1 MSGGAL
7 NKKGKLLGG
16 TILIALLGGCSVQPQ
31 LMTISEQ
38 QDLVTDDRQ
47 NMFAEQESITK
58 PISLEEAI
66 ARAIKYNLNYRLS
79 MMEEVLKSGEL
90 DLEHVNMLPRIA
102 ANAGWRT
109 RSNDNLNNSRNV
121 ATGVVSNDPS
131 LSQDRDKT
139 TADLTMT
146 WNVLDFGVS
155 YLQAKQNADKV
166 LIAREKKR
174 SMVNQIV
181 QQVRSAYWRAA
192 TATPLANEVRPL
204 LIKAEKALADS
215 QSSERARLVSP
226 LESLEYQKGLIE
238 VIRNLEQVEND
249 MVVAKVELAA
259 LMGLPPTTD
268 YTLVLPDINQLH
280 PPEFN
285 FDISKM
291 EETALVNRPELKEEA
306 YQKRITA
313 LESRK
318 ALLRLMPGLT
328 FDAGINYNSNSYL
341 VNNQWNEAGLRVSWS
356 LINLVSAPVIKD
368 ISKAR
373 EDIGDARRL
382 ALGVA
387 VITQVHVAY
396 QDYLRRIHSYKHV
409 RMLNDIEQR
418 IYGHIKNASIARA
431 QSPLQ
436 EIRGKLAGLLA
447 EVKHYQSYAELQEG
461 ISNLY
466 VTMGLNPLPEVI
478 ENDDLDTLKTAIAT
492 VMDEWQRGE
501 NIGLQKEVKV
511 SNQDEV
517 TQSHYLESKQ
527 NVEATLQGWLKA
539 WSHRDIDAYLAYYVT
554 DFQSAKHAH
563 SADWVAE
570 RRKRLSDAKDIQIK
584 RENTDITISGSNRAN
599 VRFRQI
605 YHAHNYSDDVIK
617 HLELYKTSYGWKII
631 KEETE

>member
-1 MSGGAL
+1 M
-7 NKKGKLLGG
+7 
-16 TILIALLGGCSVQPQ
+16 
-31 LMTISEQ
+31 SEQ
-38 QDLVTDDRQ
+38 KELVTADRE
-47 NMFAEQESITK
+47 NMFTAQESITQ

-66 ARAIKYNLNYRLS
+66 ARSIKYNLSYRLS
-79 MMEEVLKSGEL
+79 LMEVVLKSGEL

-131 LSQDRDKT
+131 LSQDRDRS

-166 LIAREKKR
+166 LIAQEKKR

-181 QQVRSAYWRAA
+181 KQVRTAYWRAA

-204 LIKAEKALADS
+204 LIKAQKALADS
-215 QSSERARLVSP
+215 QSSERARWVSP
-226 LESLEYQKGLIE
+226 LESLEYQKGLVE

-249 MVVAKVELAA
+249 MVIAKVELAS

-268 YTLVLPDINQLH
+268 FTLVLPDISKIQT
-280 PPEFN
+280 PKVN
-285 FDISKM
+285 FEVSDM
-291 EETALVNRPELKEEA
+291 EHMALMNRPELKEEA

-318 ALLRLMPGLT
+318 GLLRLMPGLT
-328 FDAGINYNSNSYL
+328 FDTGINYNSNSYL

-356 LINLVSAPVIKD
+356 LINLVSAPLIKD

-373 EDIGDARRL
+373 EDIGEARRL

-418 IYGHIKNASIARA
+418 IYGHIKNASSVSA

-436 EIRGKLAGLLA
+436 EIRGELAGLLA
-447 EVKHYQSYAELQEG
+447 EVKHYQSYAELQEA
-461 ISNLY
+461 ISSLY
-466 VTMGLNPLPEVI
+466 VTMGLNPLPEFI
-478 ENDDLDTLKTAIAT
+478 ENDDLETLKKAISE
-492 VMDEWQRGE
+492 VMGQWERGE
-501 NIGLQKEVKV
+501 NIAVAETAKGKNE
-511 SNQDEV
+511 NA
-517 TQSHYLESKQ
+517 LEST
-527 NVEATLQGWLKA
+527 V
-539 WSHRDIDAYLAYYVT
+539 
-554 DFQSAKHAH
+554 
-563 SADWVAE
+563 
-570 RRKRLSDAKDIQIK
+570 
-584 RENTDITISGSNRAN
+584 ISTPLN
-599 VRFRQI
+599 
-605 YHAHNYSDDVIK
+605 
-617 HLELYKTSYGWKII
+617 
-631 KEETE
+631 